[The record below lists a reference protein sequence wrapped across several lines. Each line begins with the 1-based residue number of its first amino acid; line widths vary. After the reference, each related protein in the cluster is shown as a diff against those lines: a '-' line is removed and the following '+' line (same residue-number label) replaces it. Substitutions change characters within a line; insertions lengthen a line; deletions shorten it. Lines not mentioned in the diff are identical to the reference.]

1 MIPLHRYILLWQE
14 QKNPISTHRPPV
26 TSSVW
31 PVTYEAS
38 GDAKL
43 PHPKSTGELL
53 PIDAGRDETNAQK
66 HRSGRLVRGA
76 RTG

>member
-1 MIPLHRYILLWQE
+1 MFPLHKYILLWHE
-14 QKNPISTHRPPV
+14 RKSAISTHCPPV

-43 PHPKSTGELL
+43 PHPKSTSELL
-53 PIDAGRDETNAQK
+53 PI
-66 HRSGRLVRGA
+66 
-76 RTG
+76 TGSR

>member
-1 MIPLHRYILLWQE
+1 MFPLHKYILLWHE
-14 QKNPISTHRPPV
+14 QKIAISTHRPPV

-43 PHPKSTGELL
+43 LRPKSTRE
-53 PIDAGRDETNAQK
+53 
-66 HRSGRLVRGA
+66 
-76 RTG
+76 

>member
-1 MIPLHRYILLWQE
+1 MIPLQRYILVCEE
-14 QKNPISTHRPPV
+14 QKIAISTHRPPV

-43 PHPKSTGELL
+43 THPKSTNEFQSSGES
-53 PIDAGRDETNAQK
+53 R
-66 HRSGRLVRGA
+66 
-76 RTG
+76 